1 VGMKL
6 IGRIVFEWYMGVMQR
21 RYERSYRQIMSQ
33 NLKVF
38 KRDYLCFN
46 KFVLFFVENIIY
58 GNLGMTKIVLS
69 IYEV

>member
-1 VGMKL
+1 
-6 IGRIVFEWYMGVMQR
+6 MGVMQR

>member
-1 VGMKL
+1 MGMKL